1 MVQDPVN
8 SRFFRIGWIDFEV
21 LLRWGEGN
29 PGAIVES
36 VTAQTTLSIDESDVH
51 ASASAFGRVGTPCEL
66 DGGSLRGRGEC
77 RPRSRGRHVRAG
89 GPLATVAA
97 IGDSQRQ
104 ERATKDAIHPVRIE
118 VQGIPQGHQMML
130 ASVCYR
136 RELQR
141 DLQQ

>member
-1 MVQDPVN
+1 MNQMY
-8 SRFFRIGWIDFEV
+8 
-21 LLRWGEGN
+21 
-29 PGAIVES
+29 
-36 VTAQTTLSIDESDVH
+36 

-66 DGGSLRGRGEC
+66 DGGSLRCRGEC

-97 IGDSQRQ
+97 TGDSQRQ
-104 ERATKDAIHPVRIE
+104 ERAPTDAIYPVRIE

-141 DLQQ
+141 PTAVI